1 MNNELKFCSLRDYG
15 ECTLPRFGDIPGSPH
30 VGWKGR
36 CRGASTCSGA
46 RQCIQT
52 KDFVYITVPKSA
64 STAIMKC
71 ITDNSKVTG
80 DHHIMK
86 EDLVK
91 IKSKFIFSF
100 VRDPYTRLISCWK
113 GWMHKEPLFTNEWS
127 KDFLYKGMPFNDF
140 ICGISKMN
148 IEMFNEHYQLQSK
161 YLLLNNHFKA
171 DFVGKMENMS
181 EDWSKISKITG
192 LPTIKN
198 TYSDEKYYPNNK
210 IILYNQKSIEIV
222 NDVYDED
229 FKLFGYK
236 KIKL

>member
-1 MNNELKFCSLRDYG
+1 MN
-15 ECTLPRFGDIPGSPH
+15 
-30 VGWKGR
+30 
-36 CRGASTCSGA
+36 
-46 RQCIQT
+46 
-52 KDFVYITVPKSA
+52 
-64 STAIMKC
+64 C
-71 ITDNSKVTG
+71 ITSNSKVTG

-113 GWMHKEPLFTNEWS
+113 GWMRRAPLFTNEWS

-161 YLLLNNHFKA
+161 YLLLNNHLKT

-198 TYSDEKYYPNNK
+198 TYSDEKYYSNNK
-210 IILYNQKSIEIV
+210 IILYDQKSIEIV
-222 NDVYDED
+222 NDIYDED